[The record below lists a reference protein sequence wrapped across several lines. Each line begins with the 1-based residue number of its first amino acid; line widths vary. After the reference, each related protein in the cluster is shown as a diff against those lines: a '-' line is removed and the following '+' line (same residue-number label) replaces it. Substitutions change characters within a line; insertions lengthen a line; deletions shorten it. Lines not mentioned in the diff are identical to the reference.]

1 MVKASF
7 WMLVGIFLFTLTAA
21 LAKVMASEGFGIWE
35 IVFWRSIV
43 GCLFCAA
50 VMRKKGISPATR
62 FPVRYVVRC
71 TVGTV
76 SIALSVYTLTVMP
89 IATAQTLT
97 NTGPLW
103 FCVFLAI
110 AALFTAYRFD
120 KVVLLAVLAG
130 FGGVLL
136 ILRPDVSQ
144 GITTTA
150 AVAGVLSGFTSGGAD
165 FMIRHLTHKG
175 EPGERIV
182 FYIMLA
188 GSVTGFLLAFGDGW
202 HDVTP
207 FSILLLFGLGFSAT
221 FAQIATTYAWAKGHA
236 LVNAVFSFSGIP
248 FALLFGVALFGETI
262 DLVALLGM
270 AVVALAGIFATL
282 RRLKAEQKA
291 ARLGDA
297 S

>member
-103 FCVFLAI
+103 FCVFLAV
-110 AALFTAYRFD
+110 AALFTSYRFD
-120 KVVLLAVLAG
+120 KVVLLPVLAG

-144 GITTTA
+144 GVTATA
-150 AVAGVLSGFTSGGAD
+150 ALAGVLSGLTSGGAD
-165 FMIRHLTHKG
+165 FIETREETC
-175 EPGERIV
+175 
-182 FYIMLA
+182 
-188 GSVTGFLLAFGDGW
+188 D
-202 HDVTP
+202 
-207 FSILLLFGLGFSAT
+207 FSRGRNRA
-221 FAQIATTYAWAKGHA
+221 
-236 LVNAVFSFSGIP
+236 
-248 FALLFGVALFGETI
+248 
-262 DLVALLGM
+262 
-270 AVVALAGIFATL
+270 
-282 RRLKAEQKA
+282 
-291 ARLGDA
+291 
-297 S
+297 

>member
-7 WMLVGIFLFTLTAA
+7 WMLVGIFLFTFTAA
-21 LAKVMASEGFGIWE
+21 LAKIMASEGFGVWE

-50 VMRKKGISPATR
+50 VMRRKGISLKTR
-62 FPVRYVVRC
+62 YPVRYVVRC

-110 AALFTAYRFD
+110 AALFTAYRLD

-144 GITTTA
+144 GITMTA

-207 FSILLLFGLGFSAT
+207 LSIALILGVGFSAT

-236 LVNAVFSFSGIP
+236 LVNAVFSFAGIP
-248 FALLFGVALFGETI
+248 FALALI
-262 DLVALLGM
+262 A
-270 AVVALAGIFATL
+270 
-282 RRLKAEQKA
+282 RLEGQDKADQVQKA
-291 ARLGDA
+291 IVYKG
-297 S
+297 

>member
-7 WMLVGIFLFTLTAA
+7 WMLVGIFLFTFTAA
-21 LAKVMASEGFGIWE
+21 LAKIMASEGFGVWE

-50 VMRKKGISPATR
+50 VMRRKGISLKTR
-62 FPVRYVVRC
+62 YPVRYVVRC

-110 AALFTAYRFD
+110 AALFTAYRLD
-120 KVVLLAVLAG
+120 KAVLLAVLAG

-144 GITTTA
+144 GITMTA

-207 FSILLLFGLGFSAT
+207 FSILQTALYALAIVLSCIMGDMVISSVKRSLGSKSWESEFYIGRGIIERLAPLT
-221 FAQIATTYAWAKGHA
+221 FAAP
-236 LVNAVFSFSGIP
+236 VFYHLTLIFQN
-248 FALLFGVALFGETI
+248 FAHFPSI
-262 DLVALLGM
+262 N
-270 AVVALAGIFATL
+270 
-282 RRLKAEQKA
+282 
-291 ARLGDA
+291 
-297 S
+297 

>member
-1 MVKASF
+1 M
-7 WMLVGIFLFTLTAA
+7 
-21 LAKVMASEGFGIWE
+21 
-35 IVFWRSIV
+35 
-43 GCLFCAA
+43 
-50 VMRKKGISPATR
+50 
-62 FPVRYVVRC
+62 
-71 TVGTV
+71 
-76 SIALSVYTLTVMP
+76 
-89 IATAQTLT
+89 
-97 NTGPLW
+97 
-103 FCVFLAI
+103 
-110 AALFTAYRFD
+110 
-120 KVVLLAVLAG
+120 LAG

-144 GITTTA
+144 GVTTTA
-150 AVAGVLSGFTSGGAD
+150 AVAGVLSGLTSGGAD

-188 GSVTGFLLAFGDGW
+188 GSLTGFVFAFGDGW

-207 FSILLLFGLGFSAT
+207 FSILLLFGVGFSAT

>member
-1 MVKASF
+1 M
-7 WMLVGIFLFTLTAA
+7 
-21 LAKVMASEGFGIWE
+21 
-35 IVFWRSIV
+35 
-43 GCLFCAA
+43 
-50 VMRKKGISPATR
+50 
-62 FPVRYVVRC
+62 RYVVRC

-110 AALFTAYRFD
+110 AALFTAYRLD
-120 KVVLLAVLAG
+120 KAVLLAVLAG

-144 GITTTA
+144 GVTTTA
-150 AVAGVLSGFTSGGAD
+150 AVAGVLSGLTSGGAD

-188 GSVTGFLLAFGDGW
+188 GSLTGFVFAFGDGW

-207 FSILLLFGLGFSAT
+207 FSILLLFGVGFSAT

-291 ARLGDA
+291 ARLGGA